1 MVGSDLRNLFYI
13 EFLLALVLILAAKT
27 VALQSGAK
35 IGAP

>member
-13 EFLLALVLILAAKT
+13 EFLFELALILAAKT